1 MAARRLARGVA
12 FASAALALT
21 ALATPATAAPT
32 GTDGAGR
39 HAETVEELP
48 FPVDRSNNAGW
59 WTPLDVVDG
68 VTYMAFDSPA
78 AEASRH
84 EVHIAAKGADGD
96 WTAGC
101 LRAGDGSCATFLDD
115 SGHDQP
121 SIVVDGQ
128 GTIHAFVS
136 MHHVP
141 WQYYRST
148 TPGDVT
154 SLVEASADLPDQGV
168 PMTYPVTAR
177 GADGDAY
184 VMVRGGRDEATVR
197 DGRLYRFDTATST
210 WSRVAVFASGV
221 GASVYPDDLEV
232 GTDGRL
238 HVLWEWHRWAAGPYR
253 HLGSY
258 AVYDPKDDSWH
269 DAAGNALTTPIA
281 PSAGG
286 AVVYQPFAPGESLT
300 TDGPTVQTAKL
311 AVHGDTLAGVVYRYA
326 AAKADGTPD
335 RFDVRFARWTGSAW
349 QRETVIGADDLG
361 PGTDTVAALDATSAA
376 GTTRAYAV
384 VQGTVAGQVR
394 TQVVRAERGLDGGTW
409 RFAGLGDVQVGQQRL
424 AARTVRTGP
433 SAGTDVLYVSAA
445 ESGPTSGTLFH
456 ARVPRTGG
464 PSAGSPIADVV
475 AGVRDHDGEDGGEG
489 GGDPGTPEPAGNLAL
504 GGTVTVSSAL
514 RADTGGEKAVDG
526 RLTDDSRWISAADD
540 ATPTLTVAW
549 GRTAPVASVR
559 VHSGYRAAVDP
570 ASAVLRDFTV
580 ELHTATGWVQVGS
593 VTGSTAGNVTV
604 PTPGVTADQ
613 VRLVVTDPSASE
625 TDVARV
631 FEVEVLAAG

>member
-1 MAARRLARGVA
+1 MRRRPTPRLRTAA
-12 FASAALALT
+12 AALAAAAVAAAT
-21 ALATPATAAPT
+21 VPAAAALAAPATPGKHT
-32 GTDGAGR
+32 
-39 HAETVEELP
+39 ETVEQLP

-78 AEASRH
+78 ADPARH
-84 EVHIAAKGADGD
+84 EVHIAAQGPDGG

-101 LRAGDGSCATFLDD
+101 LRADDGACATFLDD

-121 SIVVDGQ
+121 SIVVDGE

-148 TPGDVT
+148 TPGDIT
-154 SLVEASADLPDQGV
+154 SLVDASADLPDQGV

-177 GADGDAY
+177 GTDGDAY

-197 DGRLYRFDTATST
+197 DGRLYRFDTATGT

-269 DAAGNALTTPIA
+269 DAAGSPLSTPIA

-286 AVVYQPFAPGESLT
+286 AVVYQPFADGESLQ

-335 RFDVRFARWTGSAW
+335 RFDVRFARWDGAAW
-349 QRETVIGADDLG
+349 QRETVVDADDLG
-361 PGTDTVAALDATSAA
+361 AGTDTVAALDATSAA

-409 RFAGLGDVQVGQQRL
+409 QFAGLGDVQVGQQRL
-424 AARTVRTGP
+424 AARTIRTGP
-433 SAGTDVLYVSAA
+433 SSGTDVLYVSAA

-464 PSAGSPIADVV
+464 PLVGSPLADVV
-475 AGVRDHDGEDGGEG
+475 AGVRDDD
-489 GGDPGTPEPAGNLAL
+489 GGDPGTPEPTGNLAL
-504 GGTVTVSSAL
+504 GGTVTASSAL

-549 GRTAPVASVR
+549 DDAAPVASVR

-570 ASAVLRDFTV
+570 ASAVLRDFSV
-580 ELHTATGWVQVGS
+580 ELHTTGGWVQVGA
-593 VTGSTAGNVTV
+593 VTGSTAGVVTL
-604 PTPGVTADQ
+604 PATGVTADQ

-631 FEVEVLAAG
+631 FEIEVLAAG

>member
-1 MAARRLARGVA
+1 MGRRTARGVA
-12 FASAALALT
+12 LASAALALVAGT
-21 ALATPATAAPT
+21 SLAGAASAAP
-32 GTDGAGR
+32 AGVTAQGK
-39 HAETVEELP
+39 HAETIEQLP
-48 FPVDRSNNAGW
+48 YPVDRSNNAGW

-78 AEASRH
+78 ADAARH
-84 EVHIAAKGADGD
+84 EVHVAAKGADGA
-96 WTAGC
+96 WTVGC
-101 LRAGDGSCATFLDD
+101 LRADDGSCATFLDD

-121 SIVVDGQ
+121 SIVVDGE

-154 SLVEASADLPDQGV
+154 SLVDASADLPDQGV

-197 DGRLYRFDTATST
+197 DGRLYRFDTAAGT
-210 WSRVAVFASGV
+210 WSRVAVFASGT

-269 DAAGNALTTPIA
+269 DAAGNALSTPIA

-286 AVVYQPFAPGESLT
+286 AVVYQPFTDGESLQ

-326 AAKADGTPD
+326 AVKADGTPD
-335 RFDVRFARWTGSAW
+335 RFDVRFAQWDGSAW
-349 QRETVIGADDLG
+349 QRETVIDADDLG
-361 PGTDTVAALDATSAA
+361 AGTDTVAALDATSAA

-384 VQGTVAGQVR
+384 VQGTVDGQVR
-394 TQVVRAERGLDGGTW
+394 TQVVRAERGLDGGQW

-424 AARTVRTGP
+424 AARTIRTGP
-433 SAGTDVLYVSAA
+433 SSGTDVLYVSAA

-464 PSAGSPIADVV
+464 PLVGSPIADVV
-475 AGVRDHDGEDGGEG
+475 AGVRGGDGGED
-489 GGDPGTPEPAGNLAL
+489 GGDPGTPGPTGNLAL
-504 GGTVTVSSAL
+504 GGTVTASSAL
-514 RADTGGEKAVDG
+514 RTDTGGDKAVDG
-526 RLTDDSRWISAADD
+526 LLTDASRWISAVDD

-549 GRTAPVASVR
+549 DDAAPVASVR

-580 ELHTATGWVQVGS
+580 ELHTATGWVEVGS
-593 VTGSTAGNVTV
+593 VTGSTSGTVTV

-613 VRLVVTDPSASE
+613 VRLVATDPSASE

-631 FEVEVLAAG
+631 FEIEVLAAG

>member
-1 MAARRLARGVA
+1 MGRRTARGVA
-12 FASAALALT
+12 LASAALALVAGT
-21 ALATPATAAPT
+21 SLAGAASAAP
-32 GTDGAGR
+32 AGVTAQGK
-39 HAETVEELP
+39 HAETIEQLP
-48 FPVDRSNNAGW
+48 YPVDRSNNAGW

-78 AEASRH
+78 ADAARH
-84 EVHIAAKGADGD
+84 EVHVAAKGADGA
-96 WTAGC
+96 WTVGC
-101 LRAGDGSCATFLDD
+101 LRADDGSCATFLDD

-121 SIVVDGQ
+121 SIVVDGE

-154 SLVEASADLPDQGV
+154 SLVDASADLPDQGV

-197 DGRLYRFDTATST
+197 DGRLYRFDTAAGT
-210 WSRVAVFASGV
+210 WSRVAVFASGT

-269 DAAGNALTTPIA
+269 DAAGNALSTPIA

-286 AVVYQPFAPGESLT
+286 AVVYQPFADGESLQ

-335 RFDVRFARWTGSAW
+335 RFDVRFAQWDGSAW
-349 QRETVIGADDLG
+349 QRETVIDAADLG
-361 PGTDTVAALDATSAA
+361 AGTDTVAALDATSAA

-384 VQGTVAGQVR
+384 VQGTVDGQVR
-394 TQVVRAERGLDGGTW
+394 TQVVRAERGLDGGQW

-424 AARTVRTGP
+424 AARTIRTGP
-433 SAGTDVLYVSAA
+433 SSGTDVLYVSAA

-464 PSAGSPIADVV
+464 PLVGSPIADVV
-475 AGVRDHDGEDGGEG
+475 AGVRGDDGGED
-489 GGDPGTPEPAGNLAL
+489 GGDPGTPGPTGNLAL
-504 GGTVTVSSAL
+504 GGTVTASSAL
-514 RADTGGEKAVDG
+514 RADTGGDKAVDG
-526 RLTDDSRWISAADD
+526 LLTDASRWISAADD

-549 GRTAPVASVR
+549 DDAAPVASVR

-580 ELHTATGWVQVGS
+580 ELHTATGWVEVGS
-593 VTGSTAGNVTV
+593 VTGSTSGTVTV

-613 VRLVVTDPSASE
+613 VRLVATDPSASE

-631 FEVEVLAAG
+631 FEIEVLAAG